1 MDLIIDKL
9 FLMQDNEYRL
19 FTSKSIPNIKIDN
32 IIGVRIPDIRKLAK
46 EINDMDM
53 INTFLDELPH
63 KYHEENLL
71 HGIILGS
78 KIKDIDILLKRLD
91 KFLKYVDNWAVCD
104 TISPKLFKKY
114 PDEVYKYITKWINSK
129 DEYKIRFG
137 VVTLLQFYLDD
148 NFRMDELDLVN
159 DIKYESYYVN
169 MAIAWFYSFALIKQ
183 YDNVIDIFRG
193 KKLDKWIH
201 NKAIQKGIE
210 SYRISNEKKEYLR
223 SLKIK

>member
-1 MDLIIDKL
+1 MNISDELFKLQDKKYRDL
-9 FLMQDNEYRL
+9 Q
-19 FTSKSIPNIKIDN
+19 IKIIPTVDSDS
-32 IIGVRIPDIRKLAK
+32 IIGVRTPELRKFAK
-46 EINDMDM
+46 ELIISDNYLS
-53 INTFLDELPH
+53 FLDELPH

-71 HGIILGS
+71 HGILLGS

-114 PDEVYKYITKWINSK
+114 PDKVYKYITKWINSK

-137 VVTLLQFYLDD
+137 AVSLLQFYLDD
-148 NFRMDELDLVN
+148 NFRIDELDLVN
-159 DIKYESYYVN
+159 GIKYNSYYVN

-183 YDNVIDIFRG
+183 YDNVIDIFRE

-223 SLKIK
+223 SIKIK